1 VAILSALL
9 SFLLRQIG
17 KILQAVFGWS
27 ITALFGKLPQTKQTA
42 ISVALLLSVVWP
54 IFLVGLVFPAAAA
67 WVIAFLPLQKWMS
80 ATALRVLWCALAVI
94 TPAIVGLITHWVA
107 PAKRGGKLNAI
118 LQGYPLALGYAVAFV
133 ITVVTVPIVKISSAA
148 KRWTDQH
155 VYVQPRPNRYQAVLR
170 ELAEAFVSAGY
181 VPEVADV
188 PTSMALSTKVMRALA
203 RGAIAP
209 MVEEEPKMLRSK
221 DVELYLYPADMLLR
235 GDKAKAAHV
244 RAMMTRTTLER
255 DAYLVATPRAQK
267 LQDEIVGAWET
278 MQESGA
284 HGREVLARV
293 RSEIDHADIPFED
306 WTMLENILRHAE
318 QELERSRQRHEQE
331 KETTMATEKSTA
343 DLVREAADE
352 AKELVRIEVALAK
365 DEARKEVKEIEGAAA
380 AFAVAAAALI
390 VCLALLAVAIVLAV
404 GATVPA
410 ALIVAACFFVLAGIG
425 AGVGYALIPKK
436 PLEHTRERVGADVHQ
451 LEEHAA

>member
-1 VAILSALL
+1 MAILSALL

-17 KILQAVFGWS
+17 KIFQAVFGWS

-54 IFLVGLVFPAAAA
+54 VFLVGLAFPAAAA

-80 ATALRVLWCALAVI
+80 ATAMRILWCTLAVI

-107 PAKRGGKLNAI
+107 PAKRGGKLNAMI
-118 LQGYPLALGYAVAFV
+118 HGYPLALGYAFAFL
-133 ITVVTVPIVKISSAA
+133 ITVVTVPIIKISSAA

-155 VYVQPRPNRYQAVLR
+155 VYVQPRPNRYQAVLH
-170 ELAEAFVSAGY
+170 ELAEAFVSAGF

-188 PTSMALSTKVMRALA
+188 PTSMALSTKVIRAVA

-209 MVEEEPKMLRSK
+209 MVEDDPKMLRTK

-235 GDKAKAAHV
+235 GDKTKAAHV
-244 RAMMTRTTLER
+244 RAMMTRTMLER
-255 DAYLVATPRAQK
+255 DAYLVTTPRAQK
-267 LQDEIVGAWET
+267 LQDAIID
-278 MQESGA
+278 A
-284 HGREVLARV
+284 HGREALARV
-293 RSEIDHADIPFED
+293 RGEIDRADIPFED

-318 QELERSRQRHEQE
+318 RELERPRQRHEQE

-343 DLVREAADE
+343 DLVMEAADE

-380 AFAVAAAALI
+380 AFAASAAALV
-390 VCLALLAVAIVLAV
+390 VCLALVAVAIVLAV

-410 ALIVAACFFVLAGIG
+410 ALIVAACFFVLAAIG
-425 AGVGYALIPKK
+425 AGVGYALVPKK
-436 PLEHTRERVGADVHQ
+436 PLEHTRERVGTDVHQ